1 MVKNTKRKHTVKIIP
16 ITVILLSLAFTTALS
31 AKEIN
36 ISVAASMGDLFKE
49 LLVEFSAQHPDISIR
64 PNFGPSGGLAKQ
76 IRQGAP
82 ADLYVSANQKWMAY
96 LVKQD
101 KIDISTQKIFA
112 HNTLVFVG
120 KKNITIT
127 SIGDVATLR
136 LIGIGSPGS
145 VPAGQ
150 YAKQALSKSGIYD
163 QLEKDH
169 KLIMAKDVR
178 QALMYAERG
187 ETDGS
192 FVYKT
197 DAKLARRAVILFTVP
212 TELHKNI
219 TYQLALTVQGKDNP
233 DARIFYDYL
242 LGEKASTLKT
252 LFGFQNPN

>member
-1 MVKNTKRKHTVKIIP
+1 MINIRKMQAVKIVQV
-16 ITVILLSLAFTTALS
+16 TVLLLSLAFTTALS

-49 LLVEFSAQHPDISIR
+49 LLVEFSKLHPDISIR

-76 IRQGAP
+76 ISQGAP
-82 ADLYVSANQKWMAY
+82 ADLYVSANKKWMAY
-96 LVKQD
+96 LVEQD
-101 KIDISTQKIFA
+101 TIDTSSQKIFA

-120 KKNITIT
+120 KKNETIR
-127 SIGDVATLR
+127 SINDVATLR

-150 YAKQALSKSGIYD
+150 YAKQALSKSGIYS
-163 QLEKDH
+163 QLQKDH

-192 FVYKT
+192 FVFKT
-197 DAKLARRAVILFTVP
+197 DARLASRAVILFTVP
-212 TELHKNI
+212 EELHKSI
-219 TYQLALTVQGKDNP
+219 TYPLALTTEGTDRP
-233 DARIFYDYL
+233 DARVFYDYL
-242 LGEKASTLKT
+242 LSEKASALKT
-252 LFGFQNPN
+252 LYGFQNPN

>member
-1 MVKNTKRKHTVKIIP
+1 MKMKRKLTVKIIP

-36 ISVAASMGDLFKE
+36 ISVAASMRDLFKE
-49 LLVEFSAQHPDISIR
+49 LLVDFSAQHPNISIR
-64 PNFGPSGGLAKQ
+64 PNFGSSGGLAKQ

-82 ADLYVSANQKWMAY
+82 ADLYVSANEKWMAY
-96 LVKQD
+96 LVEQD
-101 KIDISTQKIFA
+101 KIDISSQKTFA
-112 HNTLVFVG
+112 NNTLIFVG
-120 KKNITIT
+120 KKDETIK
-127 SIGDVATLR
+127 SIDDVATLR
-136 LIGIGSPGS
+136 LIGIGSPGF

-150 YAKQALSKSGIYD
+150 YAKQALSKSGIYS

-197 DAKLARRAVILFTVP
+197 DARLASHAVILFTVSA
-212 TELHKNI
+212 ELHKSI
-219 TYQLALTVQGKDNP
+219 TYPLALTTQGSDNP
-233 DARIFYDYL
+233 DARVFYDYL
-242 LGEKASTLKT
+242 LSEKVSALKT
-252 LFGFQNPN
+252 LYGFQNPH